1 MDLTSVFDFISTGS
15 NCRLLRLYTM
25 LGLTASYQ
33 LSIFMKG
40 IILAGGSGTGYT
52 P

>member
-1 MDLTSVFDFISTGS
+1 MDLTSVFDFIPTGS
-15 NCRLLRLYTM
+15 NCRLLRLYAM
-25 LGLTASYQ
+25 LILTASYQ

-40 IILAGGSGTGYT
+40 IILAGGSGTGYI